1 METKPHL
8 NKKKTVGTIKNLKLK
23 KYQCNCQRIW
33 LLLSSSKNKNK
44 NQIQCNSSAKE
55 TTVSEIL
62 DKTAGEVSVSKKI
75 RKAHITR
82 IPKIGCTIPYLI
94 TLFNNLSSSGII
106 PMDER
111 QIMSAVNVTAKT
123 KKDLDEGIKWK
134 GNIQITDNL
143 KLKLYKT
150 GLILYHKK

>member
-1 METKPHL
+1 M
-8 NKKKTVGTIKNLKLK
+8 KNLKLK

-33 LLLSSSKNKNK
+33 LLISSSKNK

-55 TTVSEIL
+55 TTGSEIL
-62 DKTAGEVSVSKKI
+62 AKTAAGVSVSKKI

-82 IPKIGCTIPYLI
+82 LPKIGCTIPYLI

-111 QIMSAVNVTAKT
+111 QIMNAVNVTAKT

-134 GNIQITDNL
+134 GSIQISDNL

-150 GLILYHKK
+150 GLILYHKR

>member
-1 METKPHL
+1 M
-8 NKKKTVGTIKNLKLK
+8 KNLKLK

-33 LLLSSSKNKNK
+33 LLISSSKNK

-55 TTVSEIL
+55 TTMSEIL
-62 DKTAGEVSVSKKI
+62 AKTAAGVSVSKKI

-82 IPKIGCTIPYLI
+82 LPKIGCTIPYLI

-111 QIMSAVNVTAKT
+111 QIMNAVNVTAKT

-134 GNIQITDNL
+134 GSIQISDNL

-150 GLILYHKK
+150 GLILYHKR

>member
-1 METKPHL
+1 M
-8 NKKKTVGTIKNLKLK
+8 KNLKLK

-33 LLLSSSKNKNK
+33 LLISSSKNK

-55 TTVSEIL
+55 TTGSEIL
-62 DKTAGEVSVSKKI
+62 DKTAAGVSVSKKI

-82 IPKIGCTIPYLI
+82 LPKIGCTIPYLI

-111 QIMSAVNVTAKT
+111 QIMNAVNVTAKT

-134 GNIQITDNL
+134 GSIQISDNL

-150 GLILYHKK
+150 GLILYHKR